1 MSGFMTGT
9 VVKGLMLDSVEE
21 AASGADV
28 VELVHGLALDV
39 LATGLP
45 GCPILEDEASIT
57 PCCCTVVSALV
68 CGEGWGLAPPD
79 ISRDMPDNKASISW
93 GGQILHMGIL

>member
-45 GCPILEDEASIT
+45 GCPILEDEA
-57 PCCCTVVSALV
+57 VVSALV
-68 CGEGWGLAPPD
+68 CGEGWRLAPPD